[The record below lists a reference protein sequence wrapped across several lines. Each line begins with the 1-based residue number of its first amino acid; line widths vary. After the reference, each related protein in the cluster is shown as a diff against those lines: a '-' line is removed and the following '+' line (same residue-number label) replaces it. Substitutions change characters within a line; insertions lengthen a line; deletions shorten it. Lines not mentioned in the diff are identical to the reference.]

1 MDMLYCM
8 ALPTLTLSLI
18 FEVLGLILGLL
29 AVWFLIKENIW
40 TWPVGIVYVVFSLY
54 IFWEAKLYDDFA
66 LHIFFLVMNVYG
78 WWFWVYGK
86 KKSEKE
92 LSVTTSTVATLVV
105 VMVVSAVLIFING
118 YLLEKYTDASL
129 PYWDSTTTILS
140 LSAMWLTARK
150 KIENWFL
157 WLVVDI
163 LATGIYFFKELY
175 FYSFLYL
182 VYVGLAVW
190 GYLEWEKSM
199 LKSKSA

>member
-1 MDMLYCM
+1 MDMLICM
-8 ALPTLTLSLI
+8 ALPTLTLSLV
-18 FEVLGLILGLL
+18 FEMIGLILGLL

-92 LSVTTSTVATLVV
+92 LPVTTSTITTLVV

-150 KIENWFL
+150 KIENWYL

-199 LKSKSA
+199 LKSQSA

>member
-163 LATGIYFFKELY
+163 LASGIYFFKELY

>member
-92 LSVTTSTVATLVV
+92 LSVTTSSVATLVV